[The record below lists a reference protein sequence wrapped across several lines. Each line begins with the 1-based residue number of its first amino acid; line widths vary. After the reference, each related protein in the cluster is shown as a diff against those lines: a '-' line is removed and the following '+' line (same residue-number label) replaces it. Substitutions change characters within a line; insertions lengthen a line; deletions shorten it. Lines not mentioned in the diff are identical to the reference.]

1 LNAEKQTPENEH
13 AFYSFLRINL
23 RTYTTLLEI
32 LQDDLVKVTRATA
45 EMGEVELTNKI
56 LVASGRVLPTLRV
69 YSCWLYQNYQLLL
82 GLKSDPA
89 LATPIESFWKSYG
102 SLRLI
107 LRFLT
112 CLKRT
117 LAHSGSNL

>member
-1 LNAEKQTPENEH
+1 M
-13 AFYSFLRINL
+13 RINL

-56 LVASGRVLPTLRV
+56 LVASGRVLPALRV

-82 GLKSDPA
+82 GLKSDPT

-102 SLRLI
+102 
-107 LRFLT
+107 
-112 CLKRT
+112 RT
-117 LAHSGSNL
+117 LSTLR